1 MNKLTCIAAAAF
13 VSLPIAAR
21 SQSAVS
27 LPSAPS
33 DQGADLI
40 IDRAVAAYARLN
52 SMRAEFRQTLTNPL
66 TGTTQTT
73 SGVILRKKPNLLNIK
88 FESGDRVAA
97 DGSTLW
103 VYLPSSVPGQVVRM
117 PYTGSNASAVDP
129 ADQFLN
135 FPRTRFNVTF
145 SGAAT
150 VGGRAT
156 HAVTLVPKRANAAFT
171 SAKVWIDDS
180 DSSIRQFDV
189 ESASGL
195 KRHVVITSF
204 TANPELNRSS
214 FRFSVP
220 KGAKI
225 VDQSALAGAVY

>member
-1 MNKLTCIAAAAF
+1 MTKLTYLAATAFAAF
-13 VSLPIAAR
+13 SVGAIPSAAR
-21 SQSAVS
+21 GQNADAV
-27 LPSAPS
+27 
-33 DQGADLI
+33 

-52 SMRAEFRQTLTNPL
+52 SMRADFRQTLTNPL
-66 TGTTQTT
+66 TGSTQTT

-117 PYTGSNASAVDP
+117 PYTGENASALDP

-135 FPRTRFNVTF
+135 SPRTRFTVTS
-145 SGAAT
+145 SGTAT

-156 HAVTLVPKRANAAFT
+156 HAVTLVPKRANSNFT
-171 SAKVWIDDS
+171 SAKIWIDDN

-189 ESASGL
+189 ETANGL
-195 KRHVVITSF
+195 KRHVVITNF
-204 TANPELNRSS
+204 TANPALSS
-214 FRFSVP
+214 ASFKFAVP

-225 VDQSALAGAVY
+225 VDQANGAGY